1 MTTITPSMQA
11 AIAELRAAIA
21 AEPDAP
27 LASSTRD
34 AGDGITVRMTRH
46 GADITAELVGD
57 DPVAIV
63 LAHAAIHACGAP
75 DGTPILSS
83 AGGRIHRGEWTE
95 DGYEPSGVGA
105 RAFYWRAHP

>member
-27 LASSTRD
+27 VASCTRD
-34 AGDGITVRMTRH
+34 AGGGVTIRMTRH
-46 GADITAELVGD
+46 GADVAAELVGD
-57 DPVAIV
+57 DPIPLA
-63 LAHAAIHACGAP
+63 LAHEAIRHCGAP

-95 DGYEPSGVGA
+95 DGYEPAGA
-105 RAFYWRAHP
+105 GAKAFFWRGKP